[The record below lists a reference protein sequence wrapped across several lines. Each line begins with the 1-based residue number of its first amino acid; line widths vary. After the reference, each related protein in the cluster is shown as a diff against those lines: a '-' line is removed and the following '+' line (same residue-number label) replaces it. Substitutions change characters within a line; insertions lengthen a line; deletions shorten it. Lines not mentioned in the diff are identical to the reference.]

1 MQTTPRAHRAGAA
14 GRRFRFPATAIAA
27 LSMAAIASG
36 IAKTADRQV
45 VSDENLFPPRSHAA
59 WVYDVKRESGKPN
72 RVDPGFFAEALN
84 DYNRRA
90 GEAHRIGMVYTYGGS
105 LEMYCPEGDAASC
118 QPSDL
123 IVTYGSGEDDK
134 DGRDRDEHGKTAGAP
149 TTRAYRQKM
158 EAATAGGNPA
168 VVAIVDGVV
177 NADYEGSMKG
187 FNELPRDLAEV
198 FADKVTRQVCSDPMI
213 DGVQFDIEPFDVS
226 SQNGQYW
233 FYHRIAGNFAGGV
246 PAGGGEPAV
255 DCKTADHP
263 RGRFFSVFAAT
274 RHLRLGT
281 PSALHVQQ
289 IMTEHN
295 NGYFIAPL
303 YDLGAEPSGHATPV
317 EQYHKQVR
325 SQVSQLKR
333 WAGELGIKYKFGIPA
348 AASVHEYAQCSGE
361 SCANADQAP
370 ASQLAYVKVAL
381 SAIEQSGVRR
391 DPLYL
396 GNAVWAWSRGIA
408 HGGAHFKPDS
418 PPEDVLSYM
427 AGNL

>member
-1 MQTTPRAHRAGAA
+1 MQTTPGAHRAGGE
-14 GRRFRFPATAIAA
+14 GRRFRYPATAIAA

-36 IAKTADRQV
+36 IARTADRQGV
-45 VSDENLFPPRSHAA
+45 LAEDVFPPRSHAA

-72 RVDPGFFAEALN
+72 RVDPGYFAGALN

-118 QPSDL
+118 RPSDL
-123 IVTYGSGEDDK
+123 VVVYGSGEDDK
-134 DGRDRDEHGKTAGAP
+134 DKGGHGERAGAP

-158 EAATAGGNPA
+158 DAAMAGGDPA

-187 FNELPRDLAEV
+187 FNELPRELAQI

-213 DGVQFDIEPFDVS
+213 DGVQFDIEPFDVRS
-226 SQNGQYW
+226 RNGQYW
-233 FYHRIAGNFAGGV
+233 FYRRIAENFAGGV
-246 PAGGGEPAV
+246 PAGDGGPAV

-263 RGRFFSVFAAT
+263 RGRFFSVFAAA

-281 PSALHVQQ
+281 PSAIHVQQ
-289 IMTEHN
+289 IMTGHD

-303 YDLGAEPSGHATPV
+303 YDLGAEPLGHATPL
-317 EQYHKQVR
+317 EQYHRQVR

-348 AASVHEYAQCSGE
+348 AASVHEYVQCRGE
-361 SCANADQAP
+361 SCANMKAAP
-370 ASQLAYVKVAL
+370 ASQLAYVKAAL
-381 SAIEQSGVRR
+381 SAIEQSGARR

-396 GNAVWAWSRGIA
+396 GNAVWTWSRGIV
-408 HGGAHFKPDS
+408 HGGAQFKPDN